1 MPLANV
7 RTAAQIVG
15 ERLGFD
21 RFEALVYGTFAGLAL
36 VLACAGIYGVMAFIV
51 SQRTR
56 EVGVRIAL
64 GAERWAIMRLVLG
77 EGLVLAGA
85 GLLVGLGCAWW
96 VGRVV
101 AAALYAAK
109 VAGEAGTAVVVG
121 AVLLGCGA
129 LACAIPARRA
139 AGVDPMVALR
149 DE

>member
-1 MPLANV
+1 M
-7 RTAAQIVG
+7 VG
-15 ERLGFD
+15 
-21 RFEALVYGTFAGLAL
+21 
-36 VLACAGIYGVMAFIV
+36 
-51 SQRTR
+51 
-56 EVGVRIAL
+56 
-64 GAERWAIMRLVLG
+64 
-77 EGLVLAGA
+77 
-85 GLLVGLGCAWW
+85 GC
-96 VGRVV
+96 VV